1 MNLDVPAWA
10 VQLVPANGEPI
21 RISDED
27 YLKLKAYL
35 PKKPGRHMTLNR
47 LSQSEQERYD
57 RYNDV
62 RATLWILID
71 FNRGVREQEAASR
84 QNAPQTATPTTVEEA
99 LAQGYV
105 DCKVIHALFPDR
117 FGNPSKLT
125 QYLDD
130 PGRQDRIR
138 QFKPSQN
145 RRLVCAAD
153 LLNVLFSEHELLE
166 AARSHAEGGSPPRR
180 NKHLK

>member
-1 MNLDVPAWA
+1 MNYDIPSWVLPHVPTT
-10 VQLVPANGEPI
+10 GEPT
-21 RISDED
+21 RLSDDD
-27 YLKLKAYL
+27 YQKLLAYL
-35 PKKPGRHMTLNR
+35 PKKPQRVLIFPNTPQRDLIERSNEVRSKLWTLIEYNR
-47 LSQSEQERYD
+47 L
-57 RYNDV
+57 
-62 RATLWILID
+62 
-71 FNRGVREQEAASR
+71 VREQEAASR
-84 QNAPQTATPTTVEEA
+84 QNALQAKLPTTVEEA
-99 LAQGYV
+99 LALGYV

-125 QYLDD
+125 QNLDD